1 LPVTNKHLEIDMKTG
16 KPVLAMILILIS
28 ATAMADSSNKRY
40 KNHSRNTAYDYA
52 RVVDVTP
59 IYREVEVSTPIRE
72 CWDEP
77 VIQTHGGTGHK
88 SASGMAVGGILGGV
102 IGHQFGKGNGKKLA
116 TVVGT
121 ILGAQIGHNAVN
133 GNVQSVPQNSYTE
146 YQQRCNVRHQ
156 VSYEEV
162 LDGYRV
168 TYRYKGERYQIEMPY
183 DPGKRIKLRIQI
195 EPVI

>member
-1 LPVTNKHLEIDMKTG
+1 MKTG
-16 KPVLAMILILIS
+16 KPVLAMILILMS
-28 ATAMADSSNKRY
+28 ATAMAEASHKRN
-40 KNHSRNTAYDYA
+40 KNHSRNMAYDYA
-52 RVVDVTP
+52 RVVDVRP
-59 IYREVEVSTPIRE
+59 IYREVEVSTPVRE

-102 IGHQFGKGNGKKLA
+102 IGHQIGKGNGKKLA

-133 GNVQSVPQNSYTE
+133 GNVRSVPQNSYTE
-146 YQQRCNVRHQ
+146 YEQRCNVRHQ

-168 TYRYKGERYQIEMPY
+168 TYRYQGERYQIEMPY

>member
-1 LPVTNKHLEIDMKTG
+1 MKTNKL
-16 KPVLAMILILIS
+16 VLVVILTLIS
-28 ATAMADSSNKRY
+28 ATTMADSSHKWKKKHA
-40 KNHSRNTAYDYA
+40 KNLSYDFA
-52 RVVDVTP
+52 RVVDVRP

-77 VIQTHGGTGHK
+77 VIQAHGGAGHK
-88 SASGMAVGGILGGV
+88 SASGMAVGGILGGI
-102 IGHQFGKGNGKKLA
+102 IGHQIGKGNGRKLA
-116 TVVGT
+116 TAMGT
-121 ILGAQIGHNAVN
+121 IIGAQIGHDAVN
-133 GNVQSVPQNSYTE
+133 GSTQMAPQGSHTE
-146 YQQRCNVRHQ
+146 YQQRCDVRHQ

-168 TYRYKGERYQIEMPY
+168 SYRYQGERYQIKMPY

>member
-1 LPVTNKHLEIDMKTG
+1 MKTS
-16 KPVLAMILILIS
+16 KTVTAMILVLIS
-28 ATAMADSSNKRY
+28 ATAMADSSHKRY
-40 KNHSRNTAYDYA
+40 KNHSRNMAYDFA
-52 RVVDVTP
+52 KVVDVRP
-59 IYREVEVSTPIRE
+59 IYREIEVSNPVRE

-77 VIQTHGGTGHK
+77 VIQAHGSGGHK

-102 IGHQFGKGNGKKLA
+102 IGHQIGKGNGKKLA
-116 TVVGT
+116 TAVGT

-133 GNVQSVPQNSYTE
+133 GNTHAVSQNSHTE
-146 YQQRCNVRHQ
+146 YEQHCSVRHQ

-168 TYRYKGERYQIEMPY
+168 TYRFQGEKYQIEMPY

>member
-1 LPVTNKHLEIDMKTG
+1 MKTSR
-16 KPVLAMILILIS
+16 PVIAMILILMS
-28 ATAMADSSNKRY
+28 TLAMADSGNKRY
-40 KNHSRNTAYDYA
+40 KKHSRNMANDYA
-52 RVVDVTP
+52 KVVDVRP
-59 IYREVEVSTPIRE
+59 IYREVEVSSPVTE

-77 VIQTHGGTGHK
+77 VIQAGAGVGHK
-88 SASGMAVGGILGGV
+88 SASGMAVGGILGGI
-102 IGHQFGKGNGKKLA
+102 IGHQIGKGNGKKLA

-121 ILGAQIGHNAVN
+121 IIGARVGHDAVN
-133 GNVQSVPQNSYTE
+133 GHVQSASQSQYTE
-146 YQQRCNVRHQ
+146 YQQQCAVRHR

-168 TYRYKGERYQIEMPY
+168 IYRYKGERYELEMPY

>member
-1 LPVTNKHLEIDMKTG
+1 MKTG
-16 KPVLAMILILIS
+16 KPVLAMILILMS
-28 ATAMADSSNKRY
+28 ATAMADASHKRY
-40 KNHSRNTAYDYA
+40 KNHSRNMAYDYA
-52 RVVDVTP
+52 RVVDVRP

-102 IGHQFGKGNGKKLA
+102 IGHQIGKGNGKKLA

-146 YQQRCNVRHQ
+146 YEQRCSVRHQ